1 MDECIKKLYMCVC
14 VCVCIY
20 IYIYMYVCIYIYI
33 YADLRKAEINP
44 PFSDNQKLEE
54 SEQDF
59 GCENSEHMA
68 EKYYIMIFFLFFSF
82 FM

>member
-1 MDECIKKLYMCVC
+1 MCVC
-14 VCVCIY
+14 VCVY
-20 IYIYMYVCIYIYI
+20 IYIYIYIYI
-33 YADLRKAEINP
+33 YADLRKAETNP
-44 PFSDNQKLEE
+44 PFSDNQKLQE

-68 EKYYIMIFFLFFSF
+68 EKYYIMISFLFFSF